1 MALKGSYGSFGGSH
15 GPHRGSDGPLRILY
29 GLLRGSCGP
38 QEVNMGS
45 SGATI
50 GYSKACMSNLEV
62 YNPTQEWIWNIGGSN
77 ESIRV
82 LCGPFQGSNWVFKG

>member
-1 MALKGSYGSFGGSH
+1 M
-15 GPHRGSDGPLRILY
+15 GP
-29 GLLRGSCGP
+29 
-38 QEVNMGS
+38 

-50 GYSKACMSNLEV
+50 GNSKACMSNLEV

>member
-15 GPHRGSDGPLRILY
+15 GPHRGSDGPLRIVY
-29 GLLRGSCGP
+29 WLLRGSCGP
-38 QEVNMGS
+38 QEVNMGH

-50 GYSKACMSNLEV
+50 GNLKACMRNLEV
-62 YNPTQEWIWNIGGSN
+62 YIPTQELIWNIGGSN

-82 LCGPFQGSNWVFKG
+82 VSGLFLGSNWVFKG

>member
-1 MALKGSYGSFGGSH
+1 MAIWGLSWATKRFRWAN
-15 GPHRGSDGPLRILY
+15 PE
-29 GLLRGSCGP
+29 LLRGSYGP
-38 QEVNMGS
+38 QEVNMGP

-50 GYSKACMSNLEV
+50 GNSKACMSNLKV
-62 YNPTQEWIWNIGGSN
+62 CNPTQEWIWNIGGTN

>member
-1 MALKGSYGSFGGSH
+1 
-15 GPHRGSDGPLRILY
+15 
-29 GLLRGSCGP
+29 
-38 QEVNMGS
+38 MGH

-50 GYSKACMSNLEV
+50 GNSKACMSNLEV
-62 YNPTQEWIWNIGGSN
+62 YNPTQELIRNIGSSI